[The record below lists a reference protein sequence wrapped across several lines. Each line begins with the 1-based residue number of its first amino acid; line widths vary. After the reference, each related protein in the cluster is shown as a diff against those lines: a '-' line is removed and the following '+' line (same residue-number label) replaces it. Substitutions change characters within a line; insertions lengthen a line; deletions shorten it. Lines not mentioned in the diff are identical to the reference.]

1 MSSNETYRATGAA
14 ATFKFVVVTLL
25 GIAAITVVM
34 TQLPKDV
41 NGALAF
47 GLMVG
52 MALVLALV
60 LFVVVRGG
68 DRRHARAVEAVLARE
83 GFAFCL
89 DPTLEQQT
97 QAVTTI
103 GRLALLAQAPAYV
116 TWVARRTTT
125 TTATATAT
133 AGKMGE
139 AAGESVVLRHAQ
151 VVGSGKGTHEV
162 VTMVA
167 AVPTPSRAGQPVDG
181 VWLTRTNWLQRR
193 DDARTGAPDIQLGE
207 KSWDDAYRIQAHDAG
222 APARLLAI
230 PGARELIA
238 AGPARESWA
247 ITPTHTLC
255 IFGADTTPDGVAVML
270 RRATRMAALA
280 AGKT

>member
-52 MALVLALV
+52 MALVLAVV

-116 TWVARRTTT
+116 SWLARRTTT
-125 TTATATAT
+125 TATTTT
-133 AGKMGE
+133 AGE
-139 AAGESVVLRHAQ
+139 AGESVVLRHAQ

-207 KSWDDAYRIQAHDAG
+207 KSWDDAYRIQAHDAA

-238 AGPARESWA
+238 AGPAKESWA

-255 IFGADTTPDGVAVML
+255 IFAADTTPDGVAVML